1 MSRTV
6 ISVENLSKSYRLGV
20 IGTGSFD
27 GDVKRWWAQM
37 RGIPDPYLKIGEVDE
52 THLVNETIWAL
63 KDISFDIQEG
73 EAVGIIGHNGA
84 GKSTLFKIL
93 AQVTAPTLG
102 EVKIKGNI
110 ASLLEVGTGFHP
122 DLTGRENIFMNGA
135 IMGMTRG
142 EITRKLDEIVDFSG
156 VEKFID
162 TPVKRYSSGMYVR
175 LAFAVAAHLEPDILV
190 VDEVLAVGDATFQRK
205 CLNKMSDVGKDGR
218 TILFISHV
226 MPSII
231 RLCKRTILLDGGK
244 MIQDGSSSNVVSA
257 YLKSYLSTS
266 AKREWANPDNAPGDE
281 VVRLRSVAVRGE
293 DGKVTEVVDTR
304 HPIFLEVE
312 YDVIE
317 PGLHLLPAYRLTNQD
332 GTVILTTMDVHSKWR
347 STPKQKGHYTSTVRI
362 PGNLLADGNMS
373 VLISINTL
381 SPTIEHV
388 YERDVVTFQVV
399 DSRQDDSSSGGLKE
413 EFIGVIRPL
422 LTWNTIGPE

>member
-27 GDVKRWWAQM
+27 GDLKRWWAQM
-37 RGIPDPYLKIGEVDE
+37 RGIPDPNLRIGEADKR
-52 THLVNETIWAL
+52 HLVNETIWAL
-63 KDISFDIQEG
+63 KDISFHIQEG
-73 EAVGIIGHNGA
+73 EAVGIIGQNGA
-84 GKSTLFKIL
+84 GKSTLLKIL
-93 AQVTAPTLG
+93 SQVTAPTLG
-102 EVKIKGNI
+102 EVKIKGKI

-135 IMGMTRG
+135 IMGMTRA
-142 EITRKLDEIVDFSG
+142 EITRKLDEIVNFSG
-156 VEKFID
+156 VQKFIV

-175 LAFAVAAHLEPDILV
+175 LAFAVAAHLEADILV
-190 VDEVLAVGDATFQRK
+190 VDEVLAVGDAAFQRK

-231 RLCKRTILLDGGK
+231 RLCQRTILLDGGK
-244 MIQDGSSSNVVSA
+244 MIQDGSSSKVVSA
-257 YLKSYLSTS
+257 YLKSFLSTS
-266 AKREWANPDNAPGDE
+266 AKREWPSPDNAPGDE
-281 VVRLRSVAVRGE
+281 VVRLRSVAVRDE
-293 DGKVTEVVDTR
+293 DGKVSDVIDTR
-304 HPIFLEVE
+304 HPIFLEVK
-312 YDVIE
+312 YDVIQ

-332 GTVILTTMDVHSKWR
+332 GTIILTTMDVHSKWR
-347 STPKQKGHYTSTVRI
+347 SIPKPKGHYISTVRI
-362 PGNLLADGNMS
+362 PGNFLADGNMS

-388 YERDVVTFQVV
+388 YERDVITFQVV
-399 DSRQDDSSSGGLKE
+399 DSRQDDSASGGLKE
-413 EFIGVIRPL
+413 EFLGVVRPL
-422 LTWNTIGPE
+422 LTWNTIGPD